1 MTMKL
6 NLSMKSLTVL
16 FLCFAVL
23 AESTLEPAWA
33 SQQHSHDNE
42 VGHDHKD
49 EHDHD
54 HENKEQTQHE
64 HENHEEGVILMSEV
78 MAQANGIITRQVEG
92 GNLRQTTKLY
102 GRLVTDPASLSHI
115 RARFDGMIIEAK
127 VNIGMRVKK
136 GSVLA
141 TIESNESL
149 KRYTI
154 TAPFDGEVI
163 ARHANAGELSNGQ
176 ILFSIANYERVWAEL
191 ALFPSQIDT
200 IETGQNIAL
209 SYANATLQSS
219 VNHITATADNMTHSA
234 VFVSVDNASAQWPVG
249 TLVEGLVTTSEFNV
263 DLLVPRSALQRYENE
278 TVVFVREGGEFHA
291 EPVETGRMDEVN
303 VEILG
308 GISLGDIIVVENS
321 FLLKAD
327 LEKSEAGHDH

>member
-1 MTMKL
+1 MKYL
-6 NLSMKSLTVL
+6 LSIKFLAFL
-16 FLCFAVL
+16 FLCAGGL
-23 AESTLEPAWA
+23 TESTLQPALA
-33 SQQHSHDNE
+33 SQQHSHGNDSKH
-42 VGHDHKD
+42 GHKD
-49 EHDHD
+49 EH
-54 HENKEQTQHE
+54 E
-64 HENHEEGVILMSEV
+64 HESEEEGVIIMSEA
-78 MAQANGIITRQVEG
+78 MAQANGIITRQAEG

-115 RARFDGMIIEAK
+115 RARFDGIIIEAN

-136 GSVLA
+136 GSTLA

-176 ILFSIANYERVWAEL
+176 VLFSIANYERVWAEL

-200 IETGQNIAL
+200 IKTGQDVTL
-209 SYANATLQSS
+209 FYANSTQQSQIS
-219 VNHITATADNMTHSA
+219 HITATGDDMAHSA
-234 VFVSVDNASAQWPVG
+234 VFVSVSNATAQWPVG

-263 DLLVPRSALQRYENE
+263 DLRVPRLALQTFENE
-278 TVVFVREGGEFHA
+278 TVVFVKEGGEFHA
-291 EPVETGRMDEVN
+291 EPVQIGRMDDAYVEV
-303 VEILG
+303 LS
-308 GISLGDIIVVENS
+308 GISDGDSIVIEKS